1 VNRVIIELTARQLL
15 GKRRTLFLF
24 AFAML
29 PVAIAILYR
38 ISSEATNQPRWTAT
52 ALGSGLIVGTLLPLC
67 ALVFGTSALGSEVE
81 DGTAVYLLSKP
92 IPRWQVVISKLFV
105 AWMATA
111 VLVAIATVASQAI
124 AIQGASPQRIVPG
137 FVVAVVAG
145 AFIYCALFVMLSIF
159 TSRALIAGLLYVF
172 FWEALLTNLF
182 TGLRIFSVRQYTLG
196 IAHGIANTSDATFSS
211 NLDGPEATVLLLV
224 VSSLAVLFATR
235 RLQRWEIGEST

>member
-1 VNRVIIELTARQLL
+1 MNRVVIELTARQLL
-15 GKRRTLFLF
+15 GKRRTLLLLG
-24 AFAML
+24 FAML

-38 ISSEATNQPRWTAT
+38 VSSKDTNQPRWTSM
-52 ALGSGLIVGTLLPLC
+52 ALGSRLIVGTLLPLC
-67 ALVFGTSALGSEVE
+67 SLVFATAAMGSEIE

-92 IPRWQVVISKLFV
+92 IPRWQIIISKLFV

-111 VLVAIATVASQAI
+111 VLVVLATAVAQTI
-124 AIQGASPQRIVPG
+124 AIQGAPSQGIVPG

-145 AFIYCALFVMLSIF
+145 AFVYCALFLMLSIF

-196 IAHGIANTSDATFSS
+196 IAHGIADTSEATFTAK
-211 NLDGPEATVLLLV
+211 LDGPEATILLLV
-224 VSSLAVLFATR
+224 VSALAVVFAVR